1 MPTRTRPAN
10 MLAPHRHRE
19 ILAALESN
27 GSVRVTNLARRLG
40 VTEETIRRDL
50 EKLGAEGLL
59 VRIHGGAISVNDERQ
74 DIPFEVRKATN
85 LAQKRAIAQRAV
97 EMIHEGDVI
106 ALDASTTALELA
118 RLIPDMPIT
127 VVTNALSIVSAL
139 LDRKLVKV
147 VSTGGQLDSDSACFV
162 GSMAE
167 AGLARFSLSRV
178 FLSCKGVDLER
189 GLSEANDEHAS
200 IKKSM
205 LDLAD
210 RVYLLAD
217 HSKFALRSMVFFA
230 QASAVDTL
238 ITDAGTEASVI
249 AACESM
255 GVEVEVAD

>member
-1 MPTRTRPAN
+1 
-10 MLAPHRHRE
+10 MLAPQRHRE
-19 ILAALESN
+19 ILSSLETN

-50 EKLGAEGLL
+50 EKLGNEGLL
-59 VRIHGGAISVNDERQ
+59 VRIHGGAISVHDERQ
-74 DIPFEVRKATN
+74 DIPFEVRKTTN
-85 LAQKRAIAQRAV
+85 LAQKQAIAARAV
-97 EMIHEGDVI
+97 ELIHEGDVI

-127 VVTNALSIVSAL
+127 VVTNALGVASAL

-167 AGLARFSLSRV
+167 AGLARFSVSRV
-178 FLSCKGVDLER
+178 FFSCKGVDLDR

-200 IKKSM
+200 IKKNM

-217 HSKFALRSMVFFA
+217 HSKFGLRSMVFFA
-230 QASAVDTL
+230 QASEIDTL
-238 ITDAGTEASVI
+238 ITDTETEASVI
-249 AACESM
+249 AACEKV
-255 GVEVEVAD
+255 GVEVEVAG